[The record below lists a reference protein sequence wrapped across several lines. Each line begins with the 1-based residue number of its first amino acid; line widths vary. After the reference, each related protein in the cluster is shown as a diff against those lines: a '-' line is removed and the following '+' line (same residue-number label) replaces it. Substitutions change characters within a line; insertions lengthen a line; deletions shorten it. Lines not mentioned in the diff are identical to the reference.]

1 MYGQIL
7 ITQCPLA
14 VTETLGCRVGKRG
27 PHRCNNGNHNHRVAD
42 SPQQGTTQ
50 RLPRRHI
57 RPLQSQSYKDRRHD
71 GYRNLRPEQRIL
83 HADFPVETSDDDD
96 IEVLCSAYQPD
107 EDGSIGQLSEIE
119 SDEEWDMIE
128 EVFNTYMSNMEDM
141 DDDEECDC
149 DDDDCCCHHDEEEE

>member
-1 MYGQIL
+1 MDENYLTVVDEDGNEIL
-7 ITQCPLA
+7 CEILFTF
-14 VTETLGCRVGKRG
+14 
-27 PHRCNNGNHNHRVAD
+27 D
-42 SPQQGTTQ
+42 SEENEK
-50 RLPRRHI
+50 
-57 RPLQSQSYKDRRHD
+57 SYVF
-71 GYRNLRPEQRIL
+71 YV
-83 HADFPVETSDDDD
+83 PVETSDDDD